1 MLEPKGPNAAQIQ
14 FWNETAGEKWVD
26 YQKAIDA
33 HARPFGLLAMDRIS
47 VKPGERVLDV
57 GCGCGDAT
65 FELARRVGT
74 TGEITG
80 IDLSSIM
87 LARARESAEDL
98 GLTYVRFINADAQT
112 YAFQRRS
119 FDLFYSRFGIMF
131 FTDPQAAFGNLFR
144 ALCPGGGFA
153 FVCWREFKKNL
164 WALVPTEAVARH
176 IEVPPSIPDAPGP
189 FAFANPDRLER
200 ILSKAGFHQ
209 IAFEESI
216 KDVPVGAGGDL
227 DAAVD
232 FLYQMGPAAAAIRQ
246 AGQPEKRGVL
256 LDALREAVAPYQT
269 PQGVHMQAAAWI
281 VTGSRPS

>member
-246 AGQPEKRGVL
+246 AGQPEKRTVL
-256 LDALREAVAPYQT
+256 MDALRQTVAPYQT

-281 VTGSRPS
+281 VTGSRSS

>member
-33 HARPFGLLAMDRIS
+33 HARPFGLLAMDRASILS
-47 VKPGERVLDV
+47 GERVLDV
-57 GCGCGDAT
+57 GCGCGDTT
-65 FELARRVGT
+65 FELARRVGK
-74 TGEITG
+74 TGELTG

-87 LARARESAEDL
+87 LARARESAGDL
-98 GLTYVRFINADAQT
+98 GLTHVRFINADEQT
-112 YAFQRRS
+112 YAFQPQS
-119 FDLFYSRFGIMF
+119 VDLFYSRFGIMF
-131 FTDPQAAFGNLFR
+131 FTDPQKAFENLFR
-144 ALCPGGGFA
+144 ALRLGGRFA
-153 FVCWREFKKNL
+153 FVCWQEFKKNL
-164 WALVPTEAVARH
+164 WALVPTEAVAKH
-176 IEVPPSIPDAPGP
+176 IDIPPSIPDAPGP
-189 FAFANPDRLER
+189 FAFANAERLGGV
-200 ILSKAGFHQ
+200 LSKVGFHQ
-209 IAFEESI
+209 IEFAESI
-216 KDVPVGAGGDL
+216 KDVPLGAGGDL

-281 VTGSRPS
+281 VTGCRPS

>member
-1 MLEPKGPNAAQIQ
+1 MLAPKGPNAAQIQ
-14 FWNETAGEKWVD
+14 FWNETAGQKWVN
-26 YQKAIDA
+26 YQETINA

-74 TGEITG
+74 TGAITG

-98 GLTYVRFINADAQT
+98 GLTHVRFTNADAQT
-112 YAFQRRS
+112 YAFQPQS

-131 FTDPQAAFGNLFR
+131 FTDPQKAFENLFR
-144 ALCPGGGFA
+144 ALCPGGRFA
-153 FVCWREFKKNL
+153 FVCWQEFKKNL
-164 WALVPTEAVARH
+164 WALVPTEAVAKH

-189 FAFANPDRLER
+189 FAFAKAERLGGVLCEV
-200 ILSKAGFHQ
+200 GFHQ
-209 IAFEESI
+209 ISIEGSI
-216 KDVPVGAGGDL
+216 KEVPIGAGCDL
-227 DAAVD
+227 DVAVD
-232 FLYQMGPAAAAIRQ
+232 FLFQMGPAAAAIRR

-281 VTGSRPS
+281 VTGCRPN

>member
-1 MLEPKGPNAAQIQ
+1 MIEPTGPNAKQIR

-65 FELARRVGT
+65 FELARRVGA

-246 AGQPEKRGVL
+246 AGQPEKRTVL
-256 LDALREAVAPYQT
+256 MDALRQTVAPYQT
-269 PQGVHMQAAAWI
+269 PQGGHMQAAAWI
-281 VTGSRPS
+281 VTGSRSS

>member
-1 MLEPKGPNAAQIQ
+1 MLEPKGPNAEQIQ
-14 FWNETAGEKWVD
+14 FWNETAGQKWVNH
-26 YQKAIDA
+26 QKSIDA
-33 HARPFGLLAMDRIS
+33 LTRPFGLLALSRVSATPGGRI
-47 VKPGERVLDV
+47 LDV

-98 GLTYVRFINADAQT
+98 GLTHVRFINADAQT
-112 YAFQRRS
+112 YAFQPQS

-131 FTDPQAAFGNLFR
+131 FTDPHKAFENLFR
-144 ALCPGGGFA
+144 ALCPGGRFA
-153 FVCWREFKKNL
+153 FVCWQEFKKNL
-164 WALVPTEAVARH
+164 WALVPIEAVARH
-176 IEVPPSIPDAPGP
+176 IEIPPSIPDAPGP
-189 FAFANPDRLER
+189 FAFANPDRLVR
-200 ILSKAGFHQ
+200 VLSDVGFHQ
-209 IAFEESI
+209 ISIEGSI
-216 KDVPVGAGGDL
+216 KEVPIGAGCDL
-227 DAAVD
+227 DVAVD
-232 FLYQMGPAAAAIRQ
+232 FLFQMGPAAAAIRQ